1 MDPPKIEKSRRKYL
15 EEEESLSEESE
26 ELISSLPRQN
36 GWVSF
41 HLYQYQGFWH
51 SARYLQ
57 GLISCQKHFQAQDS
71 DVFLVT
77 TPKSGTTWLKAIM
90 FAVMNRKQYPIIINN
105 HPLLTHNPHDL
116 VPFLEIK
123 LYAYNQIPDVTAFPS
138 PRLFSTHMPYVSLP
152 ESLKSSSQC
161 KLIYLC
167 RNPKDTFVSLWH
179 FTNKLRLPEMGT
191 NAIGEVF
198 DRFCNGISLYGPFW
212 DHVLEYWKLSVE
224 HPERALFLKFED
236 MKAQPHLHLRRV
248 AEFLNCPFTAD
259 EEEYGLVDKILK
271 LCSFDN
277 LSALKVNKTGALSSG
292 EETSAFF
299 RRGEVG
305 DWNNY
310 LSAEM
315 VRKLDRITKEKF
327 SGSGLELL

>member
-1 MDPPKIEKSRRKYL
+1 MEKAPKYL
-15 EEEESLSEESE
+15 QQEESLAPESE

-36 GWVSF
+36 GWVASN
-41 HLYQYQGFWH
+41 LYQYQGFWH
-51 SARYLQ
+51 AARYLQ

-71 DVFLVT
+71 DIFLVT
-77 TPKSGTTWLKAIM
+77 TPKSGTTWLKAII
-90 FAVMNRKQYPIIINN
+90 FALINRQRHPIAAND
-105 HPLLTHNPHDL
+105 HPLLSHNPHDL

-123 LYAYNQIPDVTAFPS
+123 LYAHNQIPDLASFPS
-138 PRLFSTHMPYVSLP
+138 PRLFSTHIPYVSLP
-152 ESLKSSSQC
+152 ESLKNTSKC

-191 NAIGEVF
+191 NGIEEVF

-224 HPERALFLKFED
+224 HPERVLFLKYED
-236 MKAQPHLHLRRV
+236 MKEQPQFNLRRV
-248 AEFLNCPFTAD
+248 AEFLDCPSVTAD
-259 EEEYGLVDKILK
+259 EEEQILK

-277 LSALKVNKTGALSSG
+277 LSNLEVNTKGALSSG
-292 EETSAFF
+292 ELNNAFF

-305 DWNNY
+305 DWKNH

-315 VRKLDRITKEKF
+315 VQKLDQITKDKLC
-327 SGSGLELL
+327 GSGLDLL